1 MLFTLLI
8 SYQAHLVAA
17 GRRVCTL
24 QACYLG
30 GQLETGGGGSYSSFQ
45 GIRYGEPPTGQLR
58 LRRPVMREE
67 AGGETELDVS
77 GTSTVVCPQWSPDLS
92 EVLGQEDCLL
102 LNVYVP
108 GNIRLVTGS
117 INIILTL

>member
-1 MLFTLLI
+1 
-8 SYQAHLVAA
+8 
-17 GRRVCTL
+17 
-24 QACYLG
+24 
-30 GQLETGGGGSYSSFQ
+30 
-45 GIRYGEPPTGQLR
+45 
-58 LRRPVMREE
+58 MREE

>member
-1 MLFTLLI
+1 MMTEP
-8 SYQAHLVAA
+8 
-17 GRRVCTL
+17 G
-24 QACYLG
+24 
-30 GQLETGGGGSYSSFQ
+30 
-45 GIRYGEPPTGQLR
+45 RYGEPPTGQLR

-92 EVLGQEDCLL
+92 EVLGQKDCLL